1 MERIFLDANVLF
13 SAAYREDSGLRRI
26 WELSGIALV
35 TSTYA
40 VEEARRNLGIG
51 DRRSRLDALLVSVQ
65 QMPEVAEMEL
75 PPTVELPDKD
85 RPILLAAIRAGAT
98 HLLTGDVR
106 HFGRYFGEIVG
117 GVRILPPSDF
127 LRSSTSLRHDG

>member
-26 WELSGIALV
+26 WELSEIALV

-40 VEEARRNLGIG
+40 VEEARRNLGTG
-51 DRRSRLDALLVSVQ
+51 EPRLRLDALLVSVQ
-65 QMPEVAEMEL
+65 QVAEVAETEL

-85 RPILLAAIRAGAT
+85 RPILLAAIRSGAA

-106 HFGRYFGEIVG
+106 HFGRYFGETVG

-127 LRSSTSLRHDG
+127 LRSPGNSPP